1 MKYIDI
7 LLIYIKY
14 IFIRLHDLF
23 FLKILFFFCL
33 SISMLDAKVYKN
45 LEFTGSGV
53 DSVIGEFSSDK
64 LYSVIGKPFPPFY
77 AFWRS
82 DPTFESDDLQSYE
95 SKLKDYYES
104 LGYFKATITS
114 KIKDQKIIIKIDKN
128 EPIKISSL
136 HVAPDTN
143 YTKLTG
149 FKKGD
154 IFRTDRFKKSKENI
168 TRYMMEN
175 AHPKYAFDA
184 KAYVHLDSY
193 NVDLDYHVDENK
205 TCYIA
210 DTTIS
215 GQGDVKKEIIE
226 DAIEYKKGEK
236 FDIRKLEKTYDNIY
250 EYGIYDY
257 IAVEPKL
264 DQNSTN
270 IPLSIALKT
279 GQTKFLKTNI
289 GYSTDLGARGGIS
302 WTDKNFFGNL
312 KVLDLGI
319 QVNKIGYEA
328 HAMYYDP
335 RIMLP
340 YFGKITL
347 KDELKY
353 YMHNYDSFKEKV
365 LENRFTL
372 GKIFVGL
379 EHYFGILTEVSTIK
393 PKISGFDEDGGNYFI
408 NSFFYRVLVDK
419 RDSMIDAKKGY
430 YVKLYLEKASSLLA
444 SDISYLKALLE
455 MRYIKSFGSKTVAAI
470 KTRVGT
476 INKDVPI
483 FKRFFTGG
491 SVTNR
496 GYAYRDVGL
505 KDPDGIPLGGVSLV
519 DLLLEVRHQLF
530 FKDFWM
536 NAFYDTS
543 MLSQKAHYFK
553 DTFYDSVGF
562 GIRYITPIGPLRV
575 DFGFPQQTNGF
586 EFHISIGQVF

>member
-1 MKYIDI
+1 MI
-7 LLIYIKY
+7 LL
-14 IFIRLHDLF
+14 RGLF
-23 FLKILFFFCL
+23 AFVLL
-33 SISMLDAKVYKN
+33 SIFVNTLHAKVYQT
-45 LEFTGSGV
+45 LEFKGSGV
-53 DSVIGEFSSDK
+53 DTLMGELSSSK

-82 DPTFESDDLQSYE
+82 NPTFESDDLDEYK

-104 LGYFKATITS
+104 LGYFKAKIYP
-114 KIKDQKIIIKIDKN
+114 KIKDDKIVIEIEKN
-128 EPIKISSL
+128 KPIKIAIL
-136 HVAPDTN
+136 KVAPDRK
-143 YTKLTG
+143 YAKLTA

-154 IFRTDRFKKSKENI
+154 VFRTDAFKKSKENI

-175 AHPKYAFDA
+175 AHPKYGFDA

-193 NVDLDYHVDENK
+193 KVDLDYHVDENQ
-205 TCYIA
+205 TCFID
-210 DTTIS
+210 DTAIS

-226 DAIEYKKGEK
+226 DAIVYKKGEK
-236 FDIRKLEKTYDNIY
+236 FDIRKLEETYDNIY

-264 DQNSTN
+264 DQNGTN
-270 IPLSIALKT
+270 VPISIALKT
-279 GQTKFLKTNI
+279 GETKFLKTNI

-319 QVNKIGYEA
+319 KINKIGYES

-335 RIMLP
+335 RIIVP
-340 YFGKITL
+340 YVGKITL

-353 YMHNYDSFKEKV
+353 YMHNYDSFKENV
-365 LENRFTL
+365 WENRFTL

-379 EHYFGILTEVSTIK
+379 EHYFGILTEVSRIK
-393 PKISGFDEDGGNYFI
+393 PKVAGFEDDGGNYFI
-408 NSFFYRVLVDK
+408 NSFFYRVLIDK

-430 YVKLYLEKASSLLA
+430 YISLYLEQASKYLA
-444 SDISYLKALLE
+444 SDITYLKALLE
-455 MRYIKSFGSKTVAAI
+455 MRYIKSFGKKTVFGV
-470 KTRVGT
+470 KTRLGS
-476 INKDVPI
+476 INKNVPI
-483 FKRFFTGG
+483 FKRFYTGG

-496 GYAYRDVGL
+496 GYAYRDVGA

-519 DLLLEVRHQLF
+519 DALFEVRRQMF
-530 FKDFWM
+530 FDDFWLT
-536 NAFYDTS
+536 AFYDTS

-562 GIRYITPIGPLRV
+562 GLRYITPIGPLRL
-575 DFGFPQQTNGF
+575 DFGFPQQTKGF